1 MKYPKLLMSIV
12 FGLGFS
18 LASCLG
24 ASLAWAGN
32 RPAGAATDPLS
43 NINRLPVALEQ
54 TVGLLR
60 TDLEANGFAV
70 ARGYWTLWGIDQCKY
85 PLQTLGYC
93 YGNNPTAPYVLAM
106 VPPWQDEYV
115 DQKFHHIINEPQ
127 RNMSPTYRLDRH
139 EALVIVAQLPPEAR
153 YFGIGSSVFT
163 REIAFNPDDPII
175 PRVTDPLLLGI
186 LFGGSPDP
194 SRRMIVSSIGNSTNN
209 VVIKEQTGESPW
221 NRPAY
226 FVIASDADMAA
237 EMTDAL
243 ENAGASSSDIFTE
256 PVAPELVKLGLNRSA
271 DDLFTY
277 IRYALP
283 VDKVAGEQWRRTLP
297 LTILR
302 VRDMSS
308 RQYNKPLPIPTY
320 TARGANFNEMTT
332 EMTTDFT
339 NLQAAVR
346 TAWGQ
351 SELQAPLLPFFS
363 AYKFLDLIG
372 QHCLG
377 YGYPDPAVKRGP
389 MDCLGDSQDADYQIS
404 QSAQIDNGEVIAVI
418 GTLSTETGN
427 AAYTSLSVNWF
438 PELVGVANIDDT
450 QLKGTAANF
459 ADALQNDPNKFY
471 VYYVARD
478 CTGLAH
484 CIEVSTKL
492 VPSGG
497 IIKFIQ
503 RNYINPGSTTGPDPA
518 KIQNPVA
525 IVLQGQ
531 YRPMVQ

>member
-1 MKYPKLLMSIV
+1 MC
-12 FGLGFS
+12 FGALP
-18 LASCLG
+18 
-24 ASLAWAGN
+24 AWAEDH
-32 RPAGAATDPLS
+32 AAAAATDPLG
-43 NINRLPVALEQ
+43 NINRLPAVLEQ
-54 TVGLLR
+54 RVGQLR
-60 TDLEANGFAV
+60 TELTTNGFAV
-70 ARGYWTLWGIDQCKY
+70 ARGYWTLWGVNECKY

-93 YGNNPTAPYVLAM
+93 YGNNPTAPYVIAM

-115 DQKFHHIINEPQ
+115 EQKFHHIINEPR
-127 RNMSPTYRLDRH
+127 RNMSPTYRLDAN

-163 REIAFNPDDPII
+163 REIAYNPDDPII
-175 PRVTDPLLLGI
+175 PRVTDPLLLSI

-194 SRRMIVSSIGNSTNN
+194 SRRMIVASIGNSTNN
-209 VVIKEQTGESPW
+209 VVIKNQTGESPW

-226 FVIASDADMAA
+226 FVIASDADMTA
-237 EMTDAL
+237 EMTNAL
-243 ENAGASSSDIFTE
+243 EHTGVASSDIFTE
-256 PVAPELVKLGLNRSA
+256 PVAPDLVKLGLGKSA

-277 IRYALP
+277 IRYSMP
-283 VDKVAGEQWRRTLP
+283 VDTVAGEQWRQTLP

-302 VRDMSS
+302 VRDNST

-320 TARGANFNEMTT
+320 TARQTNFDETTT

-351 SELQAPLLPFFS
+351 TESEAPLLSFFS

-377 YGYPDPAVKRGP
+377 YGYPDPTVKRGP

-404 QSAQIDNGEVIAVI
+404 QSAQIDNGQVIAVI
-418 GTLSTETGN
+418 GTLATETGN
-427 AAYTSLSVNWF
+427 ATYTSLSVNWF

-450 QLKGTAANF
+450 ELKGTAASF
-459 ADALQNDPNKFY
+459 ADAMQNDSNKFY

-478 CTGLAH
+478 CAGLAH
-484 CIEVSTKL
+484 CLAVPTKL
-492 VPSGG
+492 VPRGG
-497 IIKFIQ
+497 IVKFIQ

-518 KIQNPVA
+518 KILNPVV
-525 IVLQGQ
+525 IVFDGRN
-531 YRPMVQ
+531 RPMM